1 VTAKDKIIIVTPEQQ
16 KAKRSAAAK
25 KAGATRAAKKAAAQ
39 PVAAPVVTPV
49 AAPATSLGVC
59 ESCGDA
65 PATER
70 IKRALRMDDNYC
82 AKCAASDRAYERK
95 YLRGKMGVQKVMG
108 KFHTF
113 ETLTKLGG
121 KVGGDGSDGSE
132 PWTMPTMGDYVER
145 LKKEFL
151 GNKRYD
157 QAMVTEYIAEM
168 EKKFAKITAANS
180 VTPNQVTLV
189 VTGNCP
195 TDDEEVL

>member
-1 VTAKDKIIIVTPEQQ
+1 
-16 KAKRSAAAK
+16 
-25 KAGATRAAKKAAAQ
+25 
-39 PVAAPVVTPV
+39 
-49 AAPATSLGVC
+49 
-59 ESCGDA
+59 
-65 PATER
+65 
-70 IKRALRMDDNYC
+70 
-82 AKCAASDRAYERK
+82 
-95 YLRGKMGVQKVMG
+95 
-108 KFHTF
+108 
-113 ETLTKLGG
+113 
-121 KVGGDGSDGSE
+121 
-132 PWTMPTMGDYVER
+132 MPTMGDYVER